1 MSANRRDK
9 RRERYSRN
17 TEGWNA
23 QGFFS
28 PDPEIA
34 YGTSASLQDLIYTG
48 APGEIGL
55 FIDGLSTAIA
65 PTVAGTRMVIA
76 QKNSD
81 DTIKKSTELI
91 YGQYSTYKTV
101 YDAPVKQK
109 DLVFPLNIN
118 IVGGLQ
124 EFVLSARETTPA
136 NQPFPI
142 QEGRA
147 IVRSG
152 NPSEIDIAMAIVAD
166 INNTYDFEKN
176 GDNKFVAVN
185 VVTDAVG
192 VAAAAGTYIFT
203 DGSSQ
208 VFVSGADVTAEA
220 VPGAY
225 LINTEVVTGST
236 FLVLK
241 VVSSSYDAVTGNST
255 IETYPSYSGAGAGVE
270 TTAFG
275 LITYAD
281 QATIDAANVGITL
294 LGTDELTHFD
304 TSVSEDLGDAVV
316 ATITDWNFGSGAAW
330 QVASIED
337 ECAVF
342 DGWTTV
348 NEAWVRDFGAPDL
361 WVDDSSATEY
371 NLFFIDSLNRIIPS
385 AGAPQNQTLMEAHI
399 VIAAVNLG
407 TLDVALD
414 AILEIP

>member
-192 VAAAAGTYIFT
+192 VAALAGTYIFT

-255 IETYPSYSGAGAGVE
+255 IETYTSYSGAGAGVE

-275 LITYAD
+275 LIAYAD

-316 ATITDWNFGSGAAW
+316 AT
-330 QVASIED
+330 
-337 ECAVF
+337 
-342 DGWTTV
+342 
-348 NEAWVRDFGAPDL
+348 
-361 WVDDSSATEY
+361 
-371 NLFFIDSLNRIIPS
+371 
-385 AGAPQNQTLMEAHI
+385 M
-399 VIAAVNLG
+399 
-407 TLDVALD
+407 
-414 AILEIP
+414 